1 MKRDKKGIVRLQLN
15 NKDLFQ
21 FGPLDQGWWPDGLY
35 TAPTD
40 EALCY
45 DIKKTKD
52 LGFNMIRKHVK
63 VEPARWYTYCDQ
75 MGVIVWQDM
84 PNGDKTLEWQRKKY
98 FDGTDWHVL
107 LNLRLLIVRNG
118 KKLLII
124 SILILVLGLGCL

>member
-1 MKRDKKGIVRLQLN
+1 MRKYSMKRDKKGIVRLQLN

-63 VEPARWYTYCDQ
+63 VEPARCIHT
-75 MGVIVWQDM
+75 VIKW
-84 PNGDKTLEWQRKKY
+84 E
-98 FDGTDWHVL
+98 
-107 LNLRLLIVRNG
+107 
-118 KKLLII
+118 
-124 SILILVLGLGCL
+124 